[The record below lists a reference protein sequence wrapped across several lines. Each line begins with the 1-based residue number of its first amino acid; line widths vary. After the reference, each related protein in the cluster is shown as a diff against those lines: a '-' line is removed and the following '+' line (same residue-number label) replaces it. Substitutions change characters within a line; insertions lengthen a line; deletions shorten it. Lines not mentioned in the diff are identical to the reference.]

1 MQIVTG
7 LGSRAVPGLA
17 LTGAGALLCLLLE
30 RLPLLQAWS
39 LGALTLA
46 IGLGMVLGHVPWLQG
61 AGATRWAAG
70 VQLAKGPVLRAGI
83 VLYGLRLSVQDIT
96 ALGWG
101 AVALDVFILSSTV
114 ALAWALGRYVLK
126 LEPRSA
132 LLIGAGSAICGAA
145 AVLATAPVAQA
156 RERDVGVAVATVVVF
171 GTLSMFL
178 YPWLAGVLWPATA
191 YSSPGYGVYVG
202 ATVHEVAQ
210 VVVAA
215 SAIGGQAAHTAVITK
230 MLRVLLLAPFL
241 LILSWWLGRGAP
253 ADGGRGRITIPW
265 FALGFVAVVLL
276 HPGLPQPLVRLGV
289 WLDQWLLTI
298 AMLALGMGI
307 QWQALRRAGIRPL
320 WLAGALWLWLLGAG
334 AVLTR
339 WGWPG

>member
-156 RERDVGVAVATVVVF
+156 RERDVGVAVDRKSVV
-171 GTLSMFL
+171 
-178 YPWLAGVLWPATA
+178 
-191 YSSPGYGVYVG
+191 
-202 ATVHEVAQ
+202 
-210 VVVAA
+210 
-215 SAIGGQAAHTAVITK
+215 
-230 MLRVLLLAPFL
+230 
-241 LILSWWLGRGAP
+241 
-253 ADGGRGRITIPW
+253 
-265 FALGFVAVVLL
+265 
-276 HPGLPQPLVRLGV
+276 
-289 WLDQWLLTI
+289 
-298 AMLALGMGI
+298 
-307 QWQALRRAGIRPL
+307 
-320 WLAGALWLWLLGAG
+320 
-334 AVLTR
+334 
-339 WGWPG
+339 

>member
-7 LGSRAVPGLA
+7 LGSRAVPGLV
-17 LTGAGALLCLLLE
+17 LTGAGALLCMFLE

-61 AGATRWAAG
+61 AGAARWAAG

-83 VLYGLRLSVQDIT
+83 VLYGLRLSVQDIA

-101 AVALDVFILSSTV
+101 AVALDVFILTSTV

-126 LEPRSA
+126 LDPRSA

-171 GTLSMFL
+171 GTLAMFL
-178 YPWLAGVLWPATA
+178 YPWLAGVLWPGTA
-191 YSSPGYGVYVG
+191 HTSPGYGVYVG

-215 SAIGGQAAHTAVITK
+215 SAVGQAAHTAVITK

-241 LILSWWLGRGAP
+241 LILSWWLGRGAR
-253 ADGGRGRITIPW
+253 ADGERGRITVPW
-265 FALGFVAVVLL
+265 FALGFVAVVFL
-276 HPGLPQPLVRLGV
+276 HPGLPAQLVRLGV
-289 WLDQWLLTI
+289 LLDQGLLAM

-307 QWQALRRAGIRPL
+307 QWQALRRAGARPL

-339 WGWPG
+339 WGWPA

>member
-1 MQIVTG
+1 M
-7 LGSRAVPGLA
+7 
-17 LTGAGALLCLLLE
+17 
-30 RLPLLQAWS
+30 
-39 LGALTLA
+39 
-46 IGLGMVLGHVPWLQG
+46 
-61 AGATRWAAG
+61 
-70 VQLAKGPVLRAGI
+70 
-83 VLYGLRLSVQDIT
+83 
-96 ALGWG
+96 
-101 AVALDVFILSSTV
+101 F
-114 ALAWALGRYVLK
+114 K

-191 YSSPGYGVYVG
+191 HSSPGYGVYVG

-289 WLDQWLLTI
+289 LLDQGLLTM

-307 QWQALRRAGIRPL
+307 QWQALRCAGIRPL

>member
-30 RLPLLQAWS
+30 RLPLLQAWG

-114 ALAWALGRYVLK
+114 ALAWALGRYVFK

-191 YSSPGYGVYVG
+191 HSSPGYGVYVG

-241 LILSWWLGRGAP
+241 LILS
-253 ADGGRGRITIPW
+253 
-265 FALGFVAVVLL
+265 
-276 HPGLPQPLVRLGV
+276 
-289 WLDQWLLTI
+289 
-298 AMLALGMGI
+298 
-307 QWQALRRAGIRPL
+307 
-320 WLAGALWLWLLGAG
+320 
-334 AVLTR
+334 
-339 WGWPG
+339 

>member
-114 ALAWALGRYVLK
+114 ALAWALGRYVFK

-132 LLIGAGSAICGAA
+132 LLDWCGQRHLRGRRPCWQRPRWPRRA
-145 AVLATAPVAQA
+145 
-156 RERDVGVAVATVVVF
+156 ERDVGVAVATVVVF

-191 YSSPGYGVYVG
+191 QQQPGYGVYVG

-253 ADGGRGRITIPW
+253 ADGGARAHHHSLVCPGVC
-265 FALGFVAVVLL
+265 GGGVAA
-276 HPGLPQPLVRLGV
+276 P
-289 WLDQWLLTI
+289 
-298 AMLALGMGI
+298 
-307 QWQALRRAGIRPL
+307 
-320 WLAGALWLWLLGAG
+320 WLAAAAG
-334 AVLTR
+334 A
-339 WGWPG
+339 PGGVAGPSGC

>member
-7 LGSRAVPGLA
+7 LGSRAVPGLV
-17 LTGAGALLCLLLE
+17 LTGAGALLCMFLE
-30 RLPLLQAWS
+30 RLPLLQDWS

-61 AGATRWAAG
+61 AGAARWVAG
-70 VQLAKGPVLRAGI
+70 VQLAKGPILRAGI

-101 AVALDVFILSSTV
+101 AAGLDVFILTSTV
-114 ALAWALGRYVLK
+114 ALAWGLGRHVFK
-126 LEPRSA
+126 LDRRSA

-145 AVLATAPVAQA
+145 AVLATAPVVQA

-171 GTLSMFL
+171 GTLAMFL
-178 YPWLAGVLWPATA
+178 YPWLAGVLWPGAA
-191 YSSPGYGVYVG
+191 HASPGYGLYVG

-215 SAIGGQAAHTAVITK
+215 SAVGAQAAHTAVITK

-241 LILSWWLGRGAP
+241 LILSWWQGRGAQ
-253 ADGGRGRITIPW
+253 AGGGRGRITIPW
-265 FALGFVAVVLL
+265 FAVGFVAVVFL
-276 HPGLPQPLVRLGV
+276 HPGLPVPLVRVGV
-289 WLDQWLLTI
+289 LLDQGLLTM

-307 QWQALRRAGIRPL
+307 QWQALRRAGARPL
-320 WLAGALWLWLLGAG
+320 WLAGGLWLWLLGAG
-334 AVLTR
+334 AVLTC
-339 WGWPG
+339 WGWPA

>member
-1 MQIVTG
+1 MLPMTLRQMEVFTAVVRH
-7 LGSRAVPGLA
+7 GSTVAA
-17 LTGAGALLCLLLE
+17 AGALGLSQSATSAALQQLE
-30 RLPLLQAWS
+30 R
-39 LGALTLA
+39 
-46 IGLGMVLGHVPWLQG
+46 VLGTTLFERQG
-61 AGATRWAAG
+61 RALVLNAAG
-70 VQLAKGPVLRAGI
+70 RTLLPQARNL
-83 VLYGLRLSVQDIT
+83 
-96 ALGWG
+96 
-101 AVALDVFILSSTV
+101 
-114 ALAWALGRYVLK
+114 

-191 YSSPGYGVYVG
+191 HSSPGYGVYVG

-289 WLDQWLLTI
+289 LLDQGLLTM

-307 QWQALRRAGIRPL
+307 QWQALRCAGIRPL